1 MSASS
6 AATIPG
12 AWSAVF
18 SGQEGWIVVE
28 TFFLLNMNTMKTFW
42 ATLSYEPWHVDMEH
56 ME

>member
-1 MSASS
+1 MGHPGLLEKRCRHHVGCESQANVSASP

-28 TFFLLNMNTMKTFW
+28 TFFFDLK
-42 ATLSYEPWHVDMEH
+42 
-56 ME
+56 